1 MTAPATFATEPP
13 SRRKSSAFLGWAFIA
28 LWVVALVLIRAVR
41 AERPAAFRSSY
52 PLFPAG
58 RPFFSS
64 RVQIRL
70 AFARRTRQ
78 IIIQRRTPDGEVV
91 SEYAITMGAVP
102 IAAPGIGV
110 GTSFIIGHALEEQ
123 EERLQKRSRSWKP
136 VSYFERWSRS
146 KADEIRAMAA
156 A

>member
-58 RPFFSS
+58 RPFFPS
-64 RVQIRL
+64 RVQIKL
-70 AFARRTRQ
+70 AFARRTRES
-78 IIIQRRTPDGEVV
+78 IIQRRTPDGERVI
-91 SEYAITMGAVP
+91 EDARTLGPVP
-102 IAAPGIGV
+102 TAA
-110 GTSFIIGHALEEQ
+110 H
-123 EERLQKRSRSWKP
+123 
-136 VSYFERWSRS
+136 
-146 KADEIRAMAA
+146 
-156 A
+156 